1 MIPRMTTTGSLR
13 GYRYNLQRS
22 TFTLNKSITTVM
34 TGRAFNSFAEDPTKA
49 AESFHLRRA
58 YLRTSSQYDLNESTV
73 RKYEVAYSSMDSVE
87 KVIDTDP
94 ESKGAA
100 YYAIIRALNDPDA
113 SGRNALGQE
122 ITAHANDMVQFMN
135 GRYGDNFIFS
145 GADALNVP
153 LTWVPKSNPD
163 YAPDSPEAFKYLM
176 DDPANPGT
184 KIGTNDAAK
193 ASTVPQPNPNYD
205 PKVTVSTEP
214 GYGKFL
220 MEDGRGTNIDT
231 KAKQIPE
238 ENPDYDEKV
247 TLPYLTSDGEPTDD
261 EFKAGRTLCYRG
273 VPVDSDD
280 PSDLEKLDYLSKGEK
295 KYVDIGLGYDMNG
308 GKVES
313 SSVYN
318 IALQAVNFLGGY
330 GSEEEPR
337 TVTLSA
343 LKDEDGNVVRAEQT
357 FTFKDIPKNIVSITD
372 EIGTILQRCSPED
385 GHFATTEDE
394 ARFNALVD
402 AFEES
407 SFRVKDRYTELTTQA
422 QFLKNN
428 QQQLKD
434 NAYTINEQIQ
444 GIDYVDEAAAISDFI
459 YARYCYDTALKV
471 GNSILSQSLMDYMNF
486 S

>member
-22 TFTLNKSITTVM
+22 TYTLNKSITTVM
-34 TGRAFNSFAEDPTKA
+34 TGRAFNSFAEDPSTA

-58 YLRTSSQYDLNESTV
+58 YLRTSSQYNLNESTV
-73 RKYEVAYSSMDSVE
+73 RKYDVAYSSMDSVE

-94 ESKGAA
+94 ESEGAA
-100 YYAIIRALNDPDA
+100 YYAIIRALNGADA

-122 ITAHANDMVQFMN
+122 ISAHANDLVQFMN
-135 GRYGDNFIFS
+135 GRYGDNFVFS

-153 LTWVPKSNPD
+153 LTWRP
-163 YAPDSPEAFKYLM
+163 
-176 DDPANPGT
+176 T
-184 KIGTNDAAK
+184 K
-193 ASTVPQPNPNYD
+193 
-205 PKVTVSTEP
+205 
-214 GYGKFL
+214 
-220 MEDGRGTNIDT
+220 
-231 KAKQIPE
+231 
-238 ENPDYDEKV
+238 NPDYDPDFDPNV
-247 TLPYLTSDGEPTDD
+247 PDPATGDLPTAEVIARKTSQYLTSDGELTND

-273 VPVDSDD
+273 IPVDSND
-280 PSDLEKLDYLSKGEK
+280 PSVLEQLDYLSKGEK

-308 GKVES
+308 GVVES

-318 IALQAVNFLGGY
+318 IALQAVDFLGGY
-330 GSEEEPR
+330 GLETR
-337 TVTLSA
+337 TVTLPSRTNGSGEE
-343 LKDEDGNVVRAEQT
+343 LPSQT
-357 FTFKDIPKNIVSITD
+357 FTFDDIPRNIVSITD
-372 EIGTILQRCSPED
+372 EIGTILQRCSPENGD
-385 GHFATTEDE
+385 FATTEDE

-459 YARYCYDTALKV
+459 FAKYCYDTALKV

-486 S
+486 T

>member
-22 TFTLNKSITTVM
+22 TYTLNKSITTVM
-34 TGRAFNSFAEDPTKA
+34 TGRAFNSFAEDPTTA
-49 AESFHLRRA
+49 AQSFHLRRA
-58 YLRTSSQYDLNESTV
+58 YLRTSSQYSLNESTV

-94 ESKGAA
+94 KSEGAA

-122 ITAHANDMVQFMN
+122 ITAHANDMVQFIN
-135 GRYGDNFIFS
+135 GRYGDNFVFS

-153 LTWVPKSNPD
+153 LTWEPTTNPD
-163 YAPDSPEAFKYLM
+163 YAPDSLAAFKYLK
-176 DDPANPGT
+176 DDGAGG
-184 KIGTNDAAK
+184 KVGTNDEAEANL
-193 ASTVPQPNPNYD
+193 VPQPNPNYD
-205 PKVTVSTEP
+205 PNVTDTADP
-214 GYGKFL
+214 AYGKYL
-220 MEDGRGTNIDT
+220 RPDGKGTTNNG
-231 KAKQIPE
+231 AVANQVPE
-238 ENPDYDEKV
+238 ENPDYDEKA
-247 TLPYLTSDGEPTDD
+247 TAKYLTSDGEPTDD
-261 EFKAGRTLCYRG
+261 EFKAGRRLYYRG
-273 VPVDSDD
+273 IPVDSNAGA
-280 PSDLEKLDYLSKGEK
+280 DLERLDYISKAEK

-313 SSVYN
+313 SSVYD
-318 IALQAVNFLGGY
+318 ISLQAVDFLGGY
-330 GSEEEPR
+330 GLEER
-337 TVTLSA
+337 SVTLPA
-343 LKDEDGNVVRAEQT
+343 TTNEDGTGRPELT
-357 FTFKDIPKNIVSITD
+357 FTFKDIPKNIVAITD

-385 GHFATTEDE
+385 GSFATTEDE

-444 GIDYVDEAAAISDFI
+444 GIDYVDEAAAISDFVF
-459 YARYCYDTALKV
+459 ARYCYDTALKV

-486 S
+486 T

>member
-1 MIPRMTTTGSLR
+1 MIPRMTTTGSLK

-22 TFTLNKSITTVM
+22 SYTMNKAIITTM
-34 TGRAFNSFAEDPTKA
+34 TGRAFNSFAEDPSTA

-58 YLRTSSQYDLNESTV
+58 YLRTSSQYNLNESTV

-100 YYAIIRALNDPDA
+100 YYAIIRALNGPDA

-122 ITAHANDMVQFMN
+122 ISAHANDLVQFMN
-135 GRYGDNFIFS
+135 GRYGDNFVFS

-153 LTWVPKSNPD
+153 LTWRP
-163 YAPDSPEAFKYLM
+163 
-176 DDPANPGT
+176 T
-184 KIGTNDAAK
+184 K
-193 ASTVPQPNPNYD
+193 
-205 PKVTVSTEP
+205 
-214 GYGKFL
+214 
-220 MEDGRGTNIDT
+220 
-231 KAKQIPE
+231 
-238 ENPDYDEKV
+238 NPDYDPDFDPNV
-247 TLPYLTSDGEPTDD
+247 LDPATGDLPTAEVIARKTSQYLTSDGELTND

-273 VPVDSDD
+273 IPVDSND
-280 PSDLEKLDYLSKGEK
+280 PSVLEQLDYLSKGEK

-308 GKVES
+308 GVVES

-318 IALQAVNFLGGY
+318 IALQAVDFLGGY
-330 GSEEEPR
+330 GLETR
-337 TVTLSA
+337 TVTLPSSNGG
-343 LKDEDGNVVRAEQT
+343 DGAEGGEQT
-357 FTFKDIPKNIVSITD
+357 FTFEDIPRNIVSITD

-385 GHFATTEDE
+385 GSFATTEDE

-407 SFRVKDRYTELTTQA
+407 SFRVKDRFTELTTQA

-459 YARYCYDTALKV
+459 FAKYCYDTALKV
-471 GNSILSQSLMDYMNF
+471 GNSVLSQSLMDYMNF
-486 S
+486 T

>member
-1 MIPRMTTTGSLR
+1 MIPRMTTTGSLK

-22 TFTLNKSITTVM
+22 SYTMNKAIITTM
-34 TGRAFNSFAEDPTKA
+34 TGRAFNSFAEDPSTA

-58 YLRTSSQYDLNESTV
+58 YLRTSSQYNLNESTV

-100 YYAIIRALNDPDA
+100 YYAIIRALNGPDA

-122 ITAHANDMVQFMN
+122 ISAHANDLVQFMN
-135 GRYGDNFIFS
+135 GRYGDNFVFS

-153 LTWVPKSNPD
+153 LTWRP
-163 YAPDSPEAFKYLM
+163 
-176 DDPANPGT
+176 T
-184 KIGTNDAAK
+184 K
-193 ASTVPQPNPNYD
+193 
-205 PKVTVSTEP
+205 
-214 GYGKFL
+214 
-220 MEDGRGTNIDT
+220 
-231 KAKQIPE
+231 
-238 ENPDYDEKV
+238 NPDYDPDFDPNV
-247 TLPYLTSDGEPTDD
+247 PDPATGDLPTAEVIARKTSQYLTSDGELTND

-273 VPVDSDD
+273 IPVDSND
-280 PSDLEKLDYLSKGEK
+280 PSVLEQLDYLSKGEK

-308 GKVES
+308 GVVES

-318 IALQAVNFLGGY
+318 IALQAVDFLGGY
-330 GSEEEPR
+330 GLETR
-337 TVTLSA
+337 TVTLPSRTS
-343 LKDEDGNVVRAEQT
+343 GNGEELSEQT
-357 FTFKDIPKNIVSITD
+357 FTFDDIPRNIVSITD
-372 EIGTILQRCSPED
+372 EIGTILQRCSPENGD
-385 GHFATTEDE
+385 FATTEDE

-459 YARYCYDTALKV
+459 FAKYCYDTALKV
-471 GNSILSQSLMDYMNF
+471 GNSVLSQSLMDYMNF
-486 S
+486 T

>member
-1 MIPRMTTTGSLR
+1 MTTTGSLK

-22 TFTLNKSITTVM
+22 TFTLNKAITTVM
-34 TGRAFNSFAEDPTKA
+34 TGRVFNSFAEDPSTA

-58 YLRTSSQYDLNESTV
+58 YLRTSSQYSLNEATV

-94 ESKGAA
+94 NSEGAA

-122 ITAHANDMVQFMN
+122 ITAHANDMIQFMN
-135 GRYGDNFIFS
+135 GRYGDNFVFS

-153 LTWVPKSNPD
+153 LTWEPKANPD
-163 YAPDSPEAFKYLM
+163 YNPESPEAFKYLKA
-176 DDPANPGT
+176 DGTGTNAAGEANIVPQRNPNSLLDPTDPNFDGTNLYLDKDGKPTDVEADANP
-184 KIGTNDAAK
+184 
-193 ASTVPQPNPNYD
+193 V
-205 PKVTVSTEP
+205 
-214 GYGKFL
+214 
-220 MEDGRGTNIDT
+220 
-231 KAKQIPE
+231 PE

-247 TLPYLTSDGEPTDD
+247 ASPYLTSDGEPTDD
-261 EFKAGRTLCYRG
+261 TFKAGRTLCYRG
-273 VPVDSDD
+273 VPVDSND
-280 PSDLEKLDYLSKGEK
+280 PSDLERLDYLSKGEK

-318 IALQAVNFLGGY
+318 IALQAVDFLGGY
-330 GSEEEPR
+330 GLEER
-337 TVTLSA
+337 TVTLPSM
-343 LKDEDGNVVRAEQT
+343 KDEDGNVVRAEQT
-357 FTFKDIPKNIVSITD
+357 FTFKDIPRNIASITD

-385 GHFATTEDE
+385 GSFATTEDE

-428 QQQLKD
+428 QGQLKD

-459 YARYCYDTALKV
+459 FARYCYDTALKV

-486 S
+486 T

>member
-1 MIPRMTTTGSLR
+1 MIPRMTTTGSLK

-22 TFTLNKSITTVM
+22 TYTLNKSITTVM
-34 TGRAFNSFAEDPTKA
+34 TGRAFNSFAEDPSTA
-49 AESFHLRRA
+49 AQSFHLRRA
-58 YLRTSSQYDLNESTV
+58 YLRTSSQYNLNEATV
-73 RKYEVAYSSMDSVE
+73 RKYDVAYSSMSSVE

-94 ESKGAA
+94 ESEGAA
-100 YYAIIRALNDPDA
+100 YYAIIRALNGADA

-135 GRYGDNFIFS
+135 GRYGDNFVFS

-153 LTWVPKSNPD
+153 LTWRPTENPD
-163 YAPDSPEAFKYLM
+163 YAPDSLEAFKYLM

-193 ASTVPQPNPNYD
+193 ANMVPQPNLDYD
-205 PKVTVSTEP
+205 PNAVQ
-214 GYGKFL
+214 GDAGFGKFL
-220 MEDGRGTNIDT
+220 KEDGTGTNNA
-231 KAKQIPE
+231 KLAKQVPE
-238 ENPDYDEKV
+238 ENPDYDETV
-247 TLPYLTSDGEPTDD
+247 TMKYLTSDGEPTDD

-273 VPVDSDD
+273 VPVDSND
-280 PSDLEKLDYLSKGEK
+280 PSDLEKLDYISKGEK

-318 IALQAVNFLGGY
+318 IAMQAVDFLGGY
-330 GSEEEPR
+330 GLEER
-337 TVTLSA
+337 TVTLPA
-343 LKDEDGNVVRAEQT
+343 ITNGDGTGRTELT
-357 FTFKDIPKNIVSITD
+357 FTFDDIPRNIVSITE

-385 GHFATTEDE
+385 GSFASTEDE

-428 QQQLKD
+428 QQQLKE

-459 YARYCYDTALKV
+459 FARYCYDTALKV

-486 S
+486 T

>member
-1 MIPRMTTTGSLR
+1 MIPRMTVTGSLK

-22 TFTLNKSITTVM
+22 TYTLNKSITTMM
-34 TGRAFNSFAEDPTKA
+34 TGRAFNSFAEDPAMA
-49 AESFHLRRA
+49 AHSFNLRRA
-58 YLRTSSQYDLNESTV
+58 YLRTSSQHSLNEDTV
-73 RKYEVAYSSMDSVE
+73 RKFEVAYSSMDSVE

-94 ESKGAA
+94 EAKGAA

-153 LTWVPKSNPD
+153 LTWKPTINPD
-163 YAPDSPEAFKYLM
+163 YAPDS
-176 DDPANPGT
+176 
-184 KIGTNDAAK
+184 DAAK
-193 ASTVPQPNPNYD
+193 KYVAKGGGFTNSTDINDVETIPQPNPALANNPDAPPYLD
-205 PKVTVSTEP
+205 EKGNPTDVEADAARIPK
-214 GYGKFL
+214 
-220 MEDGRGTNIDT
+220 
-231 KAKQIPE
+231 

-247 TLPYLTSDGEPTDD
+247 AFKYLTSSGEPTDK
-261 EFKAGRTLCYRG
+261 ELNAGRTLFYRG
-273 VPVDSDD
+273 VAVSSND
-280 PSDLEKLDYLSKGEK
+280 PSDLEKLDYISKGEK

-330 GSEEEPR
+330 GLEER
-337 TVTLSA
+337 SVTLPVRTNSA
-343 LKDEDGNVVRAEQT
+343 GESMPAQT
-357 FTFKDIPKNIVSITD
+357 FTFDDIPKNIVSITN
-372 EIGTILQRCSPED
+372 EIGAILQRCSPED
-385 GHFATTEDE
+385 GSFATTEEE

-422 QFLKNN
+422 EFLKNN
-428 QQQLKD
+428 QKQLET
-434 NAYTINEQIQ
+434 NAATINEQIQ
-444 GIDYVDEAAAISDFI
+444 GIDYVDPAAAISDFI
-459 YARYCYDTALKV
+459 FAKYCYDTALKV
-471 GNSILSQSLMDYMNF
+471 GNSVLNQSLMDYMNF
-486 S
+486 A

>member
-1 MIPRMTTTGSLR
+1 MIPRMTTTGSLK

-22 TFTLNKSITTVM
+22 TYTLNKSITTVM
-34 TGRAFNSFAEDPTKA
+34 TGRAFNSFAEDPSTA
-49 AESFHLRRA
+49 AQSFHLRRA
-58 YLRTSSQYDLNESTV
+58 YLRTSSQYNLNEATV
-73 RKYEVAYSSMDSVE
+73 RKYDVAYSSMSSVE

-94 ESKGAA
+94 ESEGAA
-100 YYAIIRALNDPDA
+100 YYAIIRALNGADA

-135 GRYGDNFIFS
+135 GRYGDNFVFS

-153 LTWVPKSNPD
+153 LTWRPTENPD
-163 YAPDSPEAFKYLM
+163 YAPDSLEAFKYLM
-176 DDPANPGT
+176 DDAANPGT

-193 ASTVPQPNPNYD
+193 ANMVPQPNPNYD
-205 PKVTVSTEP
+205 STVTDTADP
-214 GYGKFL
+214 AYGKYL
-220 MEDGRGTNIDT
+220 RPNGKGTTNNPDVAN
-231 KAKQIPE
+231 KVPE
-238 ENPDYDEKV
+238 ENPDYDETV
-247 TLPYLTSDGEPTDD
+247 TMKYLTSDGEPTDD

-273 VPVDSDD
+273 VPVDSND
-280 PSDLEKLDYLSKGEK
+280 PSDLEKLDYISKGEK

-318 IALQAVNFLGGY
+318 IAMQAVDFLGGY
-330 GSEEEPR
+330 GLDER
-337 TVTLSA
+337 TVTLPGYT
-343 LKDEDGNVVRAEQT
+343 DDDGNVVPERT
-357 FTFKDIPKNIVSITD
+357 YTFKDIPRNIVSITD
-372 EIGTILQRCSPED
+372 EIGTILQRCSPENGD
-385 GHFATTEDE
+385 FATTEDE

-428 QQQLKD
+428 QQQLKE

-459 YARYCYDTALKV
+459 FARYCYDTALKV

-486 S
+486 N

>member
-1 MIPRMTTTGSLR
+1 MIPRMTTTGSLK

-22 TFTLNKSITTVM
+22 SYTMNKAITTVM
-34 TGRAFNSFAEDPTKA
+34 TGRAFNSFAEDPATA
-49 AESFHLRRA
+49 AQSFHLRRA
-58 YLRTSSQYDLNESTV
+58 YLRTSSQYSLNEATV

-94 ESKGAA
+94 ESEGAA
-100 YYAIIRALNDPDA
+100 YYAIIRALNGADA

-135 GRYGDNFIFS
+135 GRYGDNFVFA

-153 LTWVPKSNPD
+153 LTWEP
-163 YAPDSPEAFKYLM
+163 
-176 DDPANPGT
+176 
-184 KIGTNDAAK
+184 
-193 ASTVPQPNPNYD
+193 TV
-205 PKVTVSTEP
+205 
-214 GYGKFL
+214 
-220 MEDGRGTNIDT
+220 
-231 KAKQIPE
+231 
-238 ENPDYDEKV
+238 NPDYDPDFDPTAPDPATGDPPKEEVIARK
-247 TLPYLTSDGEPTDD
+247 TSQYLTSDGEPTSD

-273 VPVDSDD
+273 VPVNCDDTSDD
-280 PSDLEKLDYLSKGEK
+280 KDKLKYLSKGEK

-318 IALQAVNFLGGY
+318 IALQAVDFLGGY
-330 GSEEEPR
+330 GLDER
-337 TVTLSA
+337 TVTLPGYT
-343 LKDEDGNVVRAEQT
+343 DNDGNVIPERTYT
-357 FTFKDIPKNIVSITD
+357 FGDIPRNIVSITD
-372 EIGTILQRCSPED
+372 EIGTILQRCSPENGD
-385 GHFATTEDE
+385 FASEEDE

-428 QQQLKD
+428 QGQLKE

-444 GIDYVDEAAAISDFI
+444 GIDYVDEAAAISDFVF
-459 YARYCYDTALKV
+459 AKYCYDTALKV

-486 S
+486 T

>member
-1 MIPRMTTTGSLR
+1 MIPRMTTTGSLK

-22 TFTLNKSITTVM
+22 SYTMNKAIITTM
-34 TGRAFNSFAEDPTKA
+34 TGRAFNSFAEDPSTA

-58 YLRTSSQYDLNESTV
+58 YLRTSSQYNLNESTV
-73 RKYEVAYSSMDSVE
+73 RKYDVAYSSMDSVE

-94 ESKGAA
+94 ESEGAA
-100 YYAIIRALNDPDA
+100 YYAIIRALNRPDA

-122 ITAHANDMVQFMN
+122 ISAHANDLVQFMN
-135 GRYGDNFIFS
+135 GRYGDNFVFS

-153 LTWVPKSNPD
+153 LTWRPTKNPA
-163 YAPDSPEAFKYLM
+163 YAPDSLEAFKYLK
-176 DDPANPGT
+176 DDGT
-184 KIGTNDAAK
+184 GTNDPAEAGK
-193 ASTVPQPNPNYD
+193 DPN
-205 PKVTVSTEP
+205 
-214 GYGKFL
+214 
-220 MEDGRGTNIDT
+220 TN
-231 KAKQIPE
+231 APL
-238 ENPDYDEKV
+238 ENPDYDERV
-247 TLPYLTSDGEPTDD
+247 TLPYLTSGGEATGD

-273 VPVDSDD
+273 IPVDSND
-280 PSDLEKLDYLSKGEK
+280 PSVLEQLDYLSKGEK

-308 GKVES
+308 GVVES

-318 IALQAVNFLGGY
+318 IALQAVDFLGGY
-330 GSEEEPR
+330 GLETR
-337 TVTLSA
+337 TVTLPSSNGG
-343 LKDEDGNVVRAEQT
+343 DGTEGGEQT
-357 FTFKDIPKNIVSITD
+357 FTFDDIPRNIVSITD
-372 EIGTILQRCSPED
+372 EIGTILQRCSPENGD
-385 GHFATTEDE
+385 FATTEDE

-407 SFRVKDRYTELTTQA
+407 SFRVKDRFTELTTQA

-459 YARYCYDTALKV
+459 FAKYCYDTALKV

-486 S
+486 T

>member
-22 TFTLNKSITTVM
+22 SYTMNKAITTVM
-34 TGRAFNSFAEDPTKA
+34 TGRAFNSFAEDPATA
-49 AESFHLRRA
+49 AQSFHLRRA
-58 YLRTSSQYDLNESTV
+58 YLRTSSQYSLNEATV

-94 ESKGAA
+94 KSEGAA
-100 YYAIIRALNDPDA
+100 YYAIVRALNDPDA

-122 ITAHANDMVQFMN
+122 LTAHANDMVQFMN
-135 GRYGDNFIFS
+135 GRYGDNFVFS

-153 LTWVPKSNPD
+153 LTW
-163 YAPDSPEAFKYLM
+163 
-176 DDPANPGT
+176 
-184 KIGTNDAAK
+184 
-193 ASTVPQPNPNYD
+193 
-205 PKVTVSTEP
+205 EP
-214 GYGKFL
+214 
-220 MEDGRGTNIDT
+220 MV
-231 KAKQIPE
+231 
-238 ENPDYDEKV
+238 NPDYDPDFDPTV
-247 TLPYLTSDGEPTDD
+247 RDPAGNLPTEEVIARKTSQYLTSDGELTND

-273 VPVDSDD
+273 VPVDSAD
-280 PSDLEKLDYLSKGEK
+280 PSVLEQLDYLSKGEK

-330 GSEEEPR
+330 GLDER
-337 TVTLSA
+337 TVTLPGYT
-343 LKDEDGNVVRAEQT
+343 DDNGNVFPERT
-357 FTFKDIPKNIVSITD
+357 YTFKDIPRNIVSITD
-372 EIGTILQRCSPED
+372 EIGTILQRCSPEN
-385 GHFATTEDE
+385 GNFASEEDE

-407 SFRVKDRYTELTTQA
+407 SFRVKDRFTELTTQA

-428 QQQLKD
+428 QGQLKE

-459 YARYCYDTALKV
+459 FAKYCYDTALKV
-471 GNSILSQSLMDYMNF
+471 GNSILGQSLMDYMNF
-486 S
+486 T

>member
-1 MIPRMTTTGSLR
+1 MIPRMTTTGTLR

-22 TFTLNKSITTVM
+22 TYTLNKSITTVM
-34 TGRAFNSFAEDPTKA
+34 TGRAFNTFAEDPSTA
-49 AESFHLRRA
+49 AQSFHLRRA
-58 YLRTSSQYDLNESTV
+58 YLRTSSQHSLNEATV

-94 ESKGAA
+94 NSEGAA
-100 YYAIIRALNDPDA
+100 YYAIIRALNDADA

-135 GRYGDNFIFS
+135 GRYGDNFVFS

-153 LTWVPKSNPD
+153 LTWEPTKNPD
-163 YAPDSPEAFKYLM
+163 YDPDSIQAFKYLKV
-176 DDPANPGT
+176 DGT
-184 KIGTNDAAK
+184 GTNDEAEANK
-193 ASTVPQPNPNYD
+193 VAQLNPNFNAATTDPNDPTFFPYLKPDGTVTDD
-205 PKVTVSTEP
+205 PKQAAIIPHGNPQYDAKVA
-214 GYGKFL
+214 GK
-220 MEDGRGTNIDT
+220 
-231 KAKQIPE
+231 
-238 ENPDYDEKV
+238 
-247 TLPYLTSDGEPTDD
+247 YLTSDGRPTDD
-261 EFKAGRTLCYRG
+261 EFSAGRHLCYRG
-273 VPVDSDD
+273 VPVDSAD
-280 PSDLEKLDYLSKGEK
+280 PSDLEKLNYISKGEK

-318 IALQAVNFLGGY
+318 IALQAVDFLGGY
-330 GSEEEPR
+330 GQEER
-337 TVTLSA
+337 TVTLPGYT
-343 LKDEDGNVVRAEQT
+343 DDDGNVFPEQT
-357 FTFKDIPKNIVSITD
+357 YTFKDIPRNIVSITE

-385 GHFATTEDE
+385 GSFATTEDE

-459 YARYCYDTALKV
+459 FARYCYDTALKV

-486 S
+486 T

>member
-153 LTWVPKSNPD
+153 LTWVPKTNPD
-163 YAPDSPEAFKYLM
+163 YAPDSIEAFQYLKA
-176 DDPANPGT
+176 DNT
-184 KIGTNDAAK
+184 GTNDAGEAEM
-193 ASTVPQPNPNYD
+193 VNQPNPNYD
-205 PKVTVSTEP
+205 PNDPASLPFLGTD
-214 GYGKFL
+214 GKPT
-220 MEDGRGTNIDT
+220 DGVATPANQVP
-231 KAKQIPE
+231 K
-238 ENPDYDEKV
+238 ENPVYEEKAAF
-247 TLPYLTSDGEPTDD
+247 PYLTSDGEPTDD

-280 PSDLEKLDYLSKGEK
+280 PSDLEKLDYISKGEK

-337 TVTLSA
+337 TVTLPA

>member
-1 MIPRMTTTGSLR
+1 MIPRMTTTGSLK

-22 TFTLNKSITTVM
+22 SYTMNKAITTVM
-34 TGRAFNSFAEDPTKA
+34 TGRAFNSFADDPSTA
-49 AESFHLRRA
+49 AQSFHLRRA
-58 YLRTSSQYDLNESTV
+58 YLRTSSQYSLNEATV
-73 RKYEVAYSSMDSVE
+73 RKYDVAYSSMDSVE

-94 ESKGAA
+94 ESEGAA
-100 YYAIIRALNDPDA
+100 YYAIIRALNGADA

-122 ITAHANDMVQFMN
+122 ITAHANDLVQFMN
-135 GRYGDNFIFS
+135 GRYGDNFVFS

-153 LTWVPKSNPD
+153 LTWLP
-163 YAPDSPEAFKYLM
+163 
-176 DDPANPGT
+176 T
-184 KIGTNDAAK
+184 
-193 ASTVPQPNPNYD
+193 
-205 PKVTVSTEP
+205 
-214 GYGKFL
+214 
-220 MEDGRGTNIDT
+220 
-231 KAKQIPE
+231 
-238 ENPDYDEKV
+238 ENPDYDPDFDP
-247 TLPYLTSDGEPTDD
+247 TALDPDTGALPTEEVIARKTSQYLTSDGTLTND

-273 VPVDSDD
+273 VPVNSSD
-280 PSDLEKLDYLSKGEK
+280 PSVLKQLDYLSKGEK

-318 IALQAVNFLGGY
+318 ISLQAVNFLGGY
-330 GSEEEPR
+330 GQETRS
-337 TVTLSA
+337 VTLPSRTNGSGEE
-343 LKDEDGNVVRAEQT
+343 LPSQT
-357 FTFKDIPKNIVSITD
+357 FTFDDIPRNIVSITD
-372 EIGTILQRCSPED
+372 EIGTILQRCSPENGD
-385 GHFATTEDE
+385 FATTEDE

-459 YARYCYDTALKV
+459 FAKYCYDTALKV
-471 GNSILSQSLMDYMNF
+471 GNSVLSQSLMDYMNF
-486 S
+486 T